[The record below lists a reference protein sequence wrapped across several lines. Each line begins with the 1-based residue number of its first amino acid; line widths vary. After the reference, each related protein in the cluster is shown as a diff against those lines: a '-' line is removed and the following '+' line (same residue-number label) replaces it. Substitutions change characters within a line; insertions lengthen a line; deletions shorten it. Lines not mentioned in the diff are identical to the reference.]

1 MNQKGSREGLNRS
14 NFSEPPASANSAPT
28 YAGIENRRK
37 LLWCTWGLGGG
48 FLLISALI
56 ACINLN
62 ARAPEGFGVFGTF
75 WASGWAASHHLNPY
89 AEYPLTLKVH
99 PFADSPLVVT
109 DLNLSPPALTFFSDM
124 GPFQSRPR
132 SKDLDISL
140 SSDFPCQQRPP
151 AQ

>member
-37 LLWCTWGLGGG
+37 LLWCTWGLGGV

-99 PFADSPLVVT
+99 PIADSPLVVT
-109 DLNLSPPALTFFSDM
+109 DLNLSPPALLPFFQIWAHFRADLAVKIWTF
-124 GPFQSRPR
+124 
-132 SKDLDISL
+132 LSL
-140 SSDFPCQQRPP
+140 LIFLGSS
-151 AQ
+151 ALL